1 VTAFVGEVH
10 PLADVFPMLDQAS
23 VDALGADI
31 KANGLRDPLALD
43 WLGRLVDGR
52 NRLAACRLAGVYPT
66 YVTLPE
72 LKDDVAVASFIASKN
87 LQRRDLTQ
95 GQKAHLAVALDLG
108 SKSDGKTLA
117 AVAGVSAA
125 HISQA
130 RTIAEWCPHLPAQ
143 VIAGAMPH
151 AEAYA
156 QAQAVKDEATAA
168 ERYKKQAAE
177 ALADLR
183 TNRPDLATLV
193 DEDRL
198 PLTDALDLRRRDAEK
213 ERRRAEADAANAR
226 QRSEE
231 WNVALAVIKG
241 THHPEALTLLK
252 STYRPG
258 AYECTPAELH
268 RIADLLHDIAD
279 RWDDA

>member
-1 VTAFVGEVH
+1 MTAFVGEVH

-72 LKDDVAVASFIASKN
+72 LKDEEAIAAYIASKN

-95 GQKAHLAVALDLG
+95 GQKAHLAVRLYQFGTAVREVA
-108 SKSDGKTLA
+108 K
-117 AVAGVSAA
+117 VAGVPPMRVQEA
-125 HISQA
+125 QV
-130 RTIAEWCPHLPAQ
+130 IAKWCPDLPAQ

-151 AEAYA
+151 AGAYA

-168 ERYKKQAAE
+168 ERAKKQAAE

-241 THHPEALTLLK
+241 THHPEALTLLR